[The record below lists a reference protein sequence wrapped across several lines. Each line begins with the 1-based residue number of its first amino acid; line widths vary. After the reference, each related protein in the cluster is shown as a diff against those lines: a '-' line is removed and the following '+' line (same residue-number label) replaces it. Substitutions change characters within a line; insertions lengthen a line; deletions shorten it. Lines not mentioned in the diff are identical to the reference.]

1 VGLGRVLAVPRP
13 GSNFAYLCPMRWLV
27 LVSIGILW
35 AQPEKYP
42 PAQTFPKFLLYTLD
56 DKPFTEKDLP
66 PAPRARIVFFF
77 DPYCD
82 HCQKQATLLAE
93 NPKALDGI
101 QLIWVSTET
110 SAALADFRE
119 KYLKKLPNV
128 IVLRDKDFRFDSY
141 FGYSVAPTIYVYDKA
156 GRLKAVHKEE
166 VGLATLLKDL

>member
-1 VGLGRVLAVPRP
+1 LPETSHSPR
-13 GSNFAYLCPMRWLV
+13 R
-27 LVSIGILW
+27 
-35 AQPEKYP
+35 
-42 PAQTFPKFLLYTLD
+42 
-56 DKPFTEKDLP
+56 
-66 PAPRARIVFFF
+66 
-77 DPYCD
+77 
-82 HCQKQATLLAE
+82 
-93 NPKALDGI
+93 NPKALEGI